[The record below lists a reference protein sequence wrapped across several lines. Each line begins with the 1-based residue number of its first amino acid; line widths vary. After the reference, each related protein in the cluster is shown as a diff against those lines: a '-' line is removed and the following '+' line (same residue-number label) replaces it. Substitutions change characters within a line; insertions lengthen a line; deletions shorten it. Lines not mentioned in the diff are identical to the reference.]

1 MTEEEETHACI
12 RCGKRITTEE
22 YEIYQGMCE
31 ERYETEIDELDYED
45 DY

>member
-1 MTEEEETHACI
+1 MSAGI

-22 YEIYQGMCE
+22 YETYQGMCE
-31 ERYETEIDELDYED
+31 ECYETEIDELDYED